1 MIPIKTRLPGGVSQ
15 LNHGLTTKDLTAI
28 SDRGEVFRGRKP
40 GLWCCGPNE
49 VSRLVIS
56 LATPGCFHHAA
67 WVAVSQ
73 RRYQIGRAVR
83 FAGADDEIRVEET
96 KTAKGEQTRA
106 LILKSALELLEQ
118 RGYEKTTMR
127 AIADKAGV
135 SLGNAYHYFGSK
147 EHLIQA
153 FYHRLH
159 EEHVAATGLA
169 LKEETSFKAR
179 LLAVMK
185 LKISTLEPYHEFAGV
200 LFKTAADPHSPLN
213 PFADKSAPV
222 RRDSIELFEELVV
235 NTKARIPEELR
246 AQLPYLLWLYHM
258 GVILF
263 WIHDDSPKRA
273 RSHRLVE
280 QTVDL
285 LDKLISL
292 ASNPLM
298 RPVRKRA
305 LKMVAELRELNLET
319 A

>member
-1 MIPIKTRLPGGVSQ
+1 M
-15 LNHGLTTKDLTAI
+15 D
-28 SDRGEVFRGRKP
+28 
-40 GLWCCGPNE
+40 
-49 VSRLVIS
+49 
-56 LATPGCFHHAA
+56 
-67 WVAVSQ
+67 AVSKHTQ
-73 RRYQIGRAVR
+73 
-83 FAGADDEIRVEET
+83 T
-96 KTAKGEQTRA
+96 KTPKGEQTRE
-106 LILKSALELLEQ
+106 LILNSALDLLGEH
-118 RGYEKTTMR
+118 GYEKTTMR
-127 AIADKAGV
+127 AIARRAGV

-159 EEHVAATGLA
+159 DDHLTVTRPA
-169 LKEETSFKAR
+169 LEKESSFRAR
-179 LLAVMK
+179 LLTVMK

-213 PFADKSAPV
+213 PFAHASAPV
-222 RRDSIELFEELVV
+222 RRDSIKLFEELVV
-235 NTKARIPEELR
+235 DTRARTPADLR

-263 WIHDDSPKRA
+263 WIHDSSPRRA
-273 RSHRLVE
+273 RTYRLID

-305 LKMVAELRELNLET
+305 LSMITELRDLELAE